1 MGEGGIRSKSR
12 MPRNEEEKER
22 AGGKRERKESTG
34 GGEKGESQEQEREK
48 RDGRQARLKHL
59 KKREREREGAQ
70 EDKGRVLMIK
80 GRPHGK
86 QKIQSLNPQLNS
98 NQIQQ

>member
-1 MGEGGIRSKSR
+1 MGEGGIRSQSR
-12 MPRNEEEKER
+12 VPRNEEEEER
-22 AGGKRERKESTG
+22 AGGKERKERKHRRR
-34 GGEKGESQEQEREK
+34 GEPRAVREK
-48 RDGRQARLKHL
+48 RDRRQARLKHL

-70 EDKGRVLMIK
+70 EDKGRILMIK

-86 QKIQSLNPQLNS
+86 PKIQSLSPQLNS

>member
-1 MGEGGIRSKSR
+1 MGEGGNKKKKQSA
-12 MPRNEEEKER
+12 KER
-22 AGGKRERKESTG
+22 RGGREGRRKERKESTG
-34 GGEKGESQEQEREK
+34 GGGGSQEQEREK
-48 RDGRQARLKHL
+48 RDRRQARLKHL
-59 KKREREREGAQ
+59 KKRERDREGAQ

-86 QKIQSLNPQLNS
+86 QKIQSLSPQLNS

>member
-1 MGEGGIRSKSR
+1 
-12 MPRNEEEKER
+12 MPRNEEEEER
-22 AGGKRERKESTG
+22 AGGKKEKKAQEG
-34 GGEKGESQEQEREK
+34 GGSQEQEREK
-48 RDGRQARLKHL
+48 RDRRQARLKHL
-59 KKREREREGAQ
+59 KKRERDREGAQ